1 MKKICWFCFDFRVDH
16 KTEEDSKAYEA
27 VKGSLSTK
35 IEAVVKTLIKIR
47 NDDPTAKSLVF
58 STWSSVLDILES
70 ALQTND
76 IQFAT
81 LHVQGKFKRN
91 LQKFKVWYVLEI
103 KPCGLGSRIRDM
115 ETDLIYWWTFRL
127 LFISF
132 GKQNW
137 HFGMDRT
144 LS

>member
-1 MKKICWFCFDFRVDH
+1 MKKNTYICWFFFDFRVDH

-91 LQKFKVWYVLEI
+91 LQKFKVWYVLV
-103 KPCGLGSRIRDM
+103 M
-115 ETDLIYWWTFRL
+115 
-127 LFISF
+127 
-132 GKQNW
+132 
-137 HFGMDRT
+137 
-144 LS
+144 

>member
-1 MKKICWFCFDFRVDH
+1 MFSSAKIFLLKMFALKSCIISIWEFFLIFYFRVDH

-58 STWSSVLDILES
+58 STWNSVLDILES

-91 LQKFKVWYVLEI
+91 LQKFKVWYATI
-103 KPCGLGSRIRDM
+103 C
-115 ETDLIYWWTFRL
+115 
-127 LFISF
+127 ISYLAYF
-132 GKQNW
+132 YFFFTKSYLTVHN
-137 HFGMDRT
+137 
-144 LS
+144 

>member
-91 LQKFKVWYVLEI
+91 LQKFKVWYELLVMYLAYFYIFFQKFSYLDFEAVNFWGFWGPAENWWDEKI
-103 KPCGLGSRIRDM
+103 KTI
-115 ETDLIYWWTFRL
+115 
-127 LFISF
+127 
-132 GKQNW
+132 
-137 HFGMDRT
+137 
-144 LS
+144 